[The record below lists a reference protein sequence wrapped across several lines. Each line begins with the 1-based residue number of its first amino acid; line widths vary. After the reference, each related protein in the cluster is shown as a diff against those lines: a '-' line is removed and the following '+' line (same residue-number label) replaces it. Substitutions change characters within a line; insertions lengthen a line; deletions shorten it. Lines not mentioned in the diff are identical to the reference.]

1 MRQRICSLLI
11 RLPILVLILMLGF
24 LREVKGQFNVPVTNE
39 KAYILSGP
47 QRWEGTVNK
56 LVSLSCEVFI
66 PKSTLQDV
74 PELQWMYSAPGQD
87 KFYEVKQSANRNNRV
102 TIFTSSYNDATQTKK
117 SRLEFQRVQTGNAG
131 EYKCTIGGGIT
142 YGGAE
147 SEVALIRISE
157 YI

>member
-1 MRQRICSLLI
+1 MKLTDFLDTSSGFSDTNYNSLLYI
-11 RLPILVLILMLGF
+11 TIPTCCLLSVGVELKWGYFFQYCQHAVCHYYTAID
-24 LREVKGQFNVPVTNE
+24 E

-87 KFYEVKQSANRNNRV
+87 KFYEVKQSANRNNRFHQFSFRAHKMHFFV
-102 TIFTSSYNDATQTKK
+102 EKHTTFV
-117 SRLEFQRVQTGNAG
+117 F
-131 EYKCTIGGGIT
+131 
-142 YGGAE
+142 
-147 SEVALIRISE
+147 
-157 YI
+157 